1 MEVERRV
8 LILSFQKR
16 EGIREME
23 RIGGFVKVVTD
34 ELDPQLRIGCDR
46 KSLFFFGQKKMQR

>member
-1 MEVERRV
+1 MEVERKA

-23 RIGGFVKVVTD
+23 RVGCFVKVVTD
-34 ELDPQLRIGCDR
+34 ELGPQLRIG
-46 KSLFFFGQKKMQR
+46 

>member
-1 MEVERRV
+1 MEVERKA

-23 RIGGFVKVVTD
+23 RVGGFVKVVTD
-34 ELDPQLRIGCDR
+34 ELGPQLRIG
-46 KSLFFFGQKKMQR
+46 

>member
-1 MEVERRV
+1 MEVERKA

-23 RIGGFVKVVTD
+23 RIAGFVKVVTD
-34 ELDPQLRIGCDR
+34 ELRPQLKIG
-46 KSLFFFGQKKMQR
+46 

>member
-1 MEVERRV
+1 MEVERKA

-23 RIGGFVKVVTD
+23 RIGFVKVVTD
-34 ELDPQLRIGCDR
+34 ELGPQLIIG
-46 KSLFFFGQKKMQR
+46 